1 MTREAV
7 QLEPGGVSRVDKN
20 HHESGWTGVRAVSFY
35 ASGVFLSDL
44 THTETDLYNKKWL
57 QKL

>member
-1 MTREAV
+1 V
-7 QLEPGGVSRVDKN
+7 CVDKN

-44 THTETDLYNKKWL
+44 THTKTDLYNKKWL
-57 QKL
+57 KKL